1 MDLIFHPKCVH
12 SDAAVGFMLFWRN
25 KKATER
31 LLNGYRKFRRTTF
44 RRQQG
49 TYKRLARQGQSP
61 KVLVIGCS
69 DSRVSPSVV
78 FGAQP
83 GDIFVARN
91 IANIVPPHDP
101 DGRPRSIGAV
111 VEYAVKVLEVTDNV
125 GKGHA
130 RCGGVAAL
138 VSAGH
143 GLPETDYLKPWVEV
157 AAPARNLFPP
167 DFDNMSAEEKRLAAE
182 LAVIQNSVLNLS
194 GFPWVRQRM
203 EEDKLRIHGWH
214 FDFES
219 GQLLLHDAESGEWVK
234 VE

>member
-1 MDLIFHPKCVH
+1 M
-12 SDAAVGFMLFWRN
+12 GGMLFWRR
-25 KKATER
+25 KMATER
-31 LLNGYRKFRRTTF
+31 LIDGYRKFRRTTF

-49 TYKRLARQGQSP
+49 KYKRLARQGQSP

-111 VEYAVKVLEVTDNV
+111 VEYAVKVLEVTDIV
-125 GKGHA
+125 VKGHA

-138 VSAGH
+138 VNDGH
-143 GLPETDYLKPWVEV
+143 GLPETDYLKPWVDV
-157 AAPARNLFPP
+157 AAPARKLFPP
-167 DFDNMSAEEKRLAAE
+167 NFENLSREEQRLAAE
-182 LAVIQNSVLNLS
+182 LAVIQNSVINLS
-194 GFPWVRQRM
+194 GFPWVRERM
-203 EEDKLRIHGWH
+203 EEDRLRIHGWH

-219 GQLLLHDAESGEWVK
+219 GVLLLHDAESGEWVK